1 MFTRTTIFL
10 FTRLV
15 RKPSLEGAF
24 CVKHGLSRDNHI
36 VNIVY
41 FLGETFSGE
50 VEQHNWTDISAWI
63 NTMVWSKCFYRKSV
77 NIPPNLF
84 KGALLHLNQQKI
96 T

>member
-1 MFTRTTIFL
+1 MLTRTTIFL

-15 RKPSLEGAF
+15 RKLSLEGAF
-24 CVKHGLSRDNHI
+24 CIKHGLSRDNHI
-36 VNIVY
+36 VY
-41 FLGETFSGE
+41 FLGEKFSGE
-50 VEQHNWTDISAWI
+50 VWTDISAWI